1 MTPKEKTPI
10 KRYSN
15 YVIFGSVMFILMGF
29 VNLADQLVWFLAARN
44 PFIGYTFISLT
55 CLSLLPIALGLRE
68 ITDIYFVDHIT
79 KAGQQTAM
87 WIFLYAGTILFDML
101 TFGFPLTAGFVG
113 LALIFGRVIAYLK
126 INKLFVKINRIFG
139 LKIGS
144 FFYILFAYFAIII
157 SVFGALS
164 SYANDVTFQ
173 GFLRF
178 FDGSIES
185 LLMVIVG
192 VRLIIDITRIK
203 KFVETSN
210 IQPYSAKKAFL
221 TRDRSETPVLQTTKA
236 HFQSTSQIERLQE
249 KTQARTARIERM
261 KQKTKPVQVT
271 QISKPIKPKKEIKTV
286 FTTCP
291 HCQERTDRYIDHCM
305 NCGEKLQE
313 LSKRKSSSQKETT
326 SLSTKRILSPKKEKI
341 LQQVAIAIFLIAFVT
356 YAFVS
361 GDFTLIIY
369 ASVIIALLA
378 TYLIVNYLIL
388 FLAGRGFA
396 ISTLL
401 SDIAFMLVI
410 IPILSAIFSYFVVKA
425 IEQVTK
431 NNIPFQVIQA
441 ILWVLSI
448 SISLLAITLVFRF
461 KVKATNMN
469 IREYIKYRLD
479 FKTRAEELKE
489 EKQRVEK
496 KRADFDSLDRI
507 EAHMAKQRQDKVMD
521 YKDFD
526 FKQRLK
532 DLGSPLTNDD
542 KEE

>member
-1 MTPKEKTPI
+1 MALKEKTPI

-15 YVIFGSVMFILMGF
+15 YVIFGSVMFLLMGF
-29 VNLADQLVWFLAARN
+29 INLADQLVWFLSARN
-44 PFIGYTFISLT
+44 QIIGYILISLT
-55 CLSLLPIALGLRE
+55 CVSLLPIAWGLRE
-68 ITDIYFVDHIT
+68 VTDIYFVDHIT
-79 KAGQQTAM
+79 KAGKQTAT
-87 WIFLYAGTILFDML
+87 WIFFYAGSVLFDML

-126 INKLFVKINRIFG
+126 INKLFVKINNIFS

-157 SVFGALS
+157 SVLGALS
-164 SYANDVTFQ
+164 SYANDVTFEI
-173 GFLRF
+173 FLRF

-221 TRDRSETPVLQTTKA
+221 TRDRFETPVLQTTKT
-236 HFQSTSQIERLQE
+236 HFQSTSQIKRLQE
-249 KTQARTARIERM
+249 KTQARTARIEKM
-261 KQKTKPVQVT
+261 KSKAKPVKVAQT
-271 QISKPIKPKKEIKTV
+271 SKPDKHKKETKTV

-291 HCQERTDRYIDHCM
+291 YCQERTDRYLDHCI
-305 NCGEKLQE
+305 NCGEKLPE
-313 LSKRKSSSQKETT
+313 LSKRKSGSQKETT
-326 SLSTKRILSPKKEKI
+326 ALSTKRILSPKKEKI
-341 LQQVAIAIFLIAFVT
+341 FQQVTIAIFLIAFVT

-361 GDFTLIIY
+361 REFTLIIY
-369 ASVIIALLA
+369 ASVIIALFA

-410 IPILSAIFSYFVVKA
+410 IPILSTILSYFVVKG
-425 IEQVTK
+425 IEQVTE

-521 YKDFD
+521 YEDFD